1 MMVSRVAALIA
12 CMLVSNLANA
22 RTSVP
27 QDIQSFIVNA
37 DACDHAAGEFD
48 GGLSEQRQQEIEA
61 AVVKYCRP
69 AQKQLKILKVK
80 YKNDARLTDI
90 IRKHAYDSV
99 ISFR

>member
-1 MMVSRVAALIA
+1 MVSKFSVLIVCVLAAG
-12 CMLVSNLANA
+12 LAYA
-22 RTSVP
+22 KASIP

-48 GGLSEQRQQEIEA
+48 ASLSEQRQQEIEN

-69 AQKQLKILKVK
+69 AQQQLKILKAK
-80 YKNDARLTDI
+80 YKADTKLMEI
-90 IRKHAYDSV
+90 IRKHANDSV